1 MTQPTVF
8 GAAHAMRRVIARMHE
23 ESATLTIK
31 GGAFYLGGDQINPRT
46 FRALDRK
53 GLIVPIKNGV
63 TPSYALSEA
72 GRTYAARSAKIAE
85 GKAAR
90 AAEDG
95 AQGEAPAEGLTE
107 AARLQHTAL
116 SRAIADL
123 AAAVQT
129 MREAQAED
137 RKDRAALA
145 EALQDLTAAMNDVT
159 EAQAEDR
166 AALTEAIKDLR
177 AVWE

>member
-46 FRALDRK
+46 FRALDHK
-53 GLIVPIKNGV
+53 GLITPIKNGL
-63 TPSYALSEA
+63 TPSYALSQK
-72 GRTYAARSAKIAE
+72 GRDYAARSAKIAAT
-85 GKAAR
+85 KAAR
-90 AAEDG
+90 AAEG
-95 AQGEAPAEGLTE
+95 EAQGPAEGEDLHE

-123 AAAVQT
+123 TAAVQAL
-129 MREAQAED
+129 RES
-137 RKDRAALA
+137 
-145 EALQDLTAAMNDVT
+145 
-159 EAQAEDR
+159 QAEDR
-166 AALTEAIKDLR
+166 AALTEAIKELR
-177 AVWE
+177 TIWE